1 MINLVV
7 PISIFMVFTLL
18 YTIIRVVL
26 RLSNSDIDGNFP
38 NGVMLI
44 GIGVV
49 GIGITL
55 MVGFIVIST
64 VTDTINS
71 QSNVTSV
78 FSDVTFFPS
87 LTPVSNCD
95 ISLTDSGFGLE
106 INGDCTDK
114 DIDNFKKEI
123 NKKPQYINTYQT
135 INYSSTY
142 EVLNYEDEMDILNQ
156 DFDTLNSLNGIND
169 SIADM
174 NLESI

>member
-1 MINLVV
+1 MISFGM
-7 PISIFMVFTLL
+7 IGIFMVFTLL
-18 YTIIRVVL
+18 YIVIRVVL
-26 RLSNSDIDGNFP
+26 RLSNGDIDGNFP
-38 NGVMLI
+38 NVVMQMAI
-44 GIGVV
+44 GAV
-49 GIGITL
+49 GLGITL
-55 MVGFIVIST
+55 MVGFMVFST

-78 FSDVTFFPS
+78 YGDTTFFPS
-87 LTPVSNCD
+87 LIPVSTEEYN
-95 ISLTDSGFGLE
+95 E
-106 INGDCTDK
+106 
-114 DIDNFKKEI
+114 
-123 NKKPQYINTYQT
+123 KPLNINTYQT